1 MKNIATSDMI
11 LRFFL
16 ALFIVSFIML
26 GWLIW
31 PFISIII
38 LATVVTGIFNPVFN
52 SFKNKINVSAAS
64 LLTCMIIFIILFIPI
79 VFFVGILSKE
89 AYDLYLTA
97 KNAVLS
103 DQIKNLFESSRVLEK
118 INQIL

>member
-1 MKNIATSDMI
+1 MENRVNRDMI
-11 LRFFL
+11 LWFFL
-16 ALFIVSFIML
+16 ALFIVSIIML
-26 GWLIW
+26 GWLIR

-38 LATVVTGIFNPVFN
+38 LASVVTGIFSPVFN
-52 SFKNKINVSAAS
+52 SFKNKINASAAS

-97 KNAVLS
+97 KTAVLS
-103 DQIKNLFESSRVLEK
+103 DQIKSLFRK
-118 INQIL
+118 